1 MCSQGLRPIGTSPI
15 LDVMARNLARNE
27 STTFTH
33 RKRHYMVTR
42 LSPRGLADA
51 QQVAYTVPRFALA
64 DRVVVYGHLLPAVF
78 VVEGWQHRV
87 TMTLDADM
95 RPSVDHGVYVS
106 QLTIDVTYGFPDRN
120 TPRLTSTADLRGMP
134 LGVWLDAA
142 ASLCAFRGT
151 ARPKRYASADGRT
164 VNAHAFHVTTPRA
177 AANGHDALI
186 IEAVGLAAR
195 TPAKLTKTYTG
206 RKSKRVALPPWN
218 GREALREVA
227 RLWRLQDADPTVRGG
242 MNLYAWLES
251 QTGRPANTCSQQLTE
266 ARRAGLLP
274 AAKRRG
280 AVKRNTNTKRGKR

>member
-15 LDVMARNLARNE
+15 LDVMARNQ
-27 STTFTH
+27 STTVTH
-33 RKRHYMVTR
+33 RKRTYTVTR
-42 LSPRGLADA
+42 LSPAGVADA
-51 QQVAYTVPRFALA
+51 PQVAYTVPRNDTA

-95 RPSVDHGVYVS
+95 RPSGDHGVYVS
-106 QLTIDVTYGFPDRN
+106 QLTIDVTDGFDDDN
-120 TPRLTSTADLRGMP
+120 TPRLTNTADMRGMP

-151 ARPKRYASADGRT
+151 ARPVRYAVGGRT
-164 VNAHAFHVTTPRA
+164 VHAYAFQVSTPRA
-177 AANGHDALI
+177 AANGRDALT

-195 TPAKLTKTYTG
+195 TPAKLTKIYTG

-251 QTGRPANTCSQQLTE
+251 QSGRPANTCSQQLTE
-266 ARRAGLLP
+266 ARRVGLLP
-274 AAKRRG
+274 AAERRG